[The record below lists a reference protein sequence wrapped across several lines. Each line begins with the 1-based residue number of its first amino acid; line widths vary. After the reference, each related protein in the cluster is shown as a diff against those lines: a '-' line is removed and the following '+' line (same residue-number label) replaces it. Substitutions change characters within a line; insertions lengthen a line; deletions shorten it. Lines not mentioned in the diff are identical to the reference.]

1 MKSTEIGLYNKI
13 IHINIKLLDDIILL
27 NYNKEELYEQ

>member
-13 IHINIKLLDDIILL
+13 IRINIKLLDDIILL